1 MEKERKGKF
10 ITGVLSV
17 LLIGALSFSAVQ
29 IYQDYSLGDQAE
41 REELLAAAMWEIS
54 KDFSAADK
62 KDIKEIRVLKDKSG
76 VAPLNYDVAVN
87 MNSGKQILYSWK
99 DKSKTEVWNSN

>member
-1 MEKERKGKF
+1 MKKERKYKI
-10 ITGVLSV
+10 ITGILSG
-17 LLIGALSFSAVQ
+17 LLILASGFAAFQ
-29 IYQDYSLGDQAE
+29 YFEDYSLGDRAE